1 MATVPDAAYKVPLM
15 FQAQVDGRCQLQ
27 YAATSDA
34 ERWADEWVVQTY
46 PQAPG
51 FDRTVQTRSY
61 TLSWRFVTNG
71 GQDDGVIRPVIGAKG
86 WPFYPGS
93 SMKGVFR
100 RACTPDQADRYCGR
114 AEAGDFTPGI
124 LRFHGGYPVDTD
136 WTQHLV
142 DIVHPQQKRQVM
154 KNVTSSAFVQ
164 ISLYKPTL
172 QFGIS
177 SIEAL
182 EDAEWQTIWSIWEKA
197 LATGIGCRVSA
208 GYGQPEQL
216 EGDVLY
222 RGTMRG
228 RGQASKL
235 LDGTPEFRPN
245 MFRAAIRGHALRI
258 FGGLTNEQSA
268 EALVDQ
274 LFGGVNGS
282 GTVGLL
288 AMAFKVSKPQTGEP
302 KLIIEPFTKGYGES
316 TFNVTGELRW
326 LLTKSLLETERA
338 VLTKLVRN
346 LTRFAM
352 LLGGFGKSWR
362 RADHRLFYPD
372 YYDTEVRKPLIGCHW
387 QWVGKRSLMRDIPVR
402 RLEHIGSFIDQVR
415 TVAQEWM
422 QLQGIQ
428 PNPNQHAPWR
438 EAWHPDVVQ
447 VWGRM
452 AESAEDCEAIRW
464 LHGPYR
470 QSFSKDRNRNR
481 FPEGSIYCSSITGC
495 VKHVGRLWH
504 RMYPLV
510 QLVPDQDNPDL
521 RKPHPTLQYFELLTL
536 FPDNTP
542 KSVGL
547 MEFLTTEQK
556 MFTRLWPI
564 DTN

>member
-51 FDRTVQTRSY
+51 FDCTVQTRSY
-61 TLSWRFVTNG
+61 TLSWRFVTNS

-100 RACTPDQADRYCGR
+100 RACTPDQADRYCGQ
-114 AEAGDFTPGI
+114 AEGGDFTPGI

-154 KNVTSSAFVQ
+154 KNGASSAFVQ

-222 RGTMRG
+222 WGTMRG

-235 LDGTPEFRPN
+235 LNGTPEFRPN
-245 MFRAAIRGHALRI
+245 IFRAAIRGHALRI
-258 FGGLTNEQSA
+258 FGGLTNEESA

-274 LFGGVNGS
+274 LFGGVRGS

-288 AMAFKVSKPQTGEP
+288 AMAFQVGKSQTGAP
-302 KLIIEPFTKGYGES
+302 KLTIETFTDGGFDEPVYD
-316 TFNVTGELRW
+316 VTGELRW
-326 LLTKSLLETERA
+326 LLTRPLPEAQRKI
-338 VLTKLVRN
+338 LTRLIAD

-372 YYDTEVRKPLIGCHW
+372 YYDMEVDKPLIGCHW
-387 QWVGKRSLMRDIPVR
+387 QWVGKLSQMRDIPVR
-402 RLEHIGSFIDQVR
+402 RLEHIGSFIDRVR

-422 QLQGIQ
+422 QLQGVK
-428 PNPNQHAPWR
+428 PNPKQPAPWR

-452 AESAEDCEAIRW
+452 ADSAEDCEAIRW

-470 QSFSKDRNRNR
+470 KAIPGARVT
-481 FPEGSIYCSSITGC
+481 EGSIYRSSITGRMGQI
-495 VKHVGRLWH
+495 GRLWH

-510 QLVPDQDNPDL
+510 RLVKDPDNPD
-521 RKPHPTLQYFELLTL
+521 RPKPLPTTKYFELLTL
-536 FPDNTP
+536 FPDNSP
-542 KSVGL
+542 ESRGL
-547 MEFLTTEQK
+547 LEFLTTEQK